1 MINLESKYHLDV
13 LDDKYFK
20 IREEHI
26 KLIGLSKEAIKS
38 LLGHGFN
45 GFYEK
50 RWMYRREVQ
59 PYIWSKKYLYIT
71 FDENGIV
78 TKVELSRKIKL

>member
-1 MINLESKYHLDV
+1 MESKIHIDILDE
-13 LDDKYFK
+13 KYFK
-20 IREEHI
+20 VKEECL
-26 KLIGLSKEAIKS
+26 KLIGLSKDNIKK

-45 GFYEK
+45 SFYEK

-59 PYIWSKKYLYIT
+59 PYIWSKKYMYIT

-78 TKVELSRKIKL
+78 IEVELRRKIKL